1 MHYISIPQKDGSRT
15 VCYYDKACMK
25 VDCPFQH
32 TDTIIS
38 PVTPL
43 PNGSTE
49 TEQQKEQKKPKAKKL
64 VKSFNEIMKEKQEQE
79 KEQGQKGLEKK
90 DRIVEMQDQGRTK
103 GQNKTQSIVQNNNS
117 TLVQQQ
123 PKQPKQQRQ
132 QQQQTTA
139 VNKKGGN
146 KAENRKRKVQQAT
159 SNEDSSVSE
168 SAPKP
173 PLNFGVKSLEQL
185 LKEKEQGKET
195 TASAAASTSV
205 RQPPAKRLK
214 QPAASQPAASSPQ
227 GSRTL
232 SPSATTKRPREAE
245 SPRQNHLQP
254 QTKQPKQQPQ
264 KELNR
269 SRGSQAAAVSAE
281 DDEYMRVQRELR
293 ELGIDLDE
301 GDASG
306 LIEVTNEDNPTSSAA
321 AAQID
326 DDELQRLL
334 SEE

>member
-1 MHYISIPQKDGSRT
+1 
-15 VCYYDKACMK
+15 MK
-25 VDCPFQH
+25 VDCPFLH

-49 TEQQKEQKKPKAKKL
+49 TEQKQKEQKKPKAKKL

-79 KEQGQKGLEKK
+79 KEQGQKGMEKK
-90 DRIVEMQDQGRTK
+90 DRIVEQQDQKATNKGRTK
-103 GQNKTQSIVQNNNS
+103 GQSKVQGIAQNSNS
-117 TLVQQQ
+117 TSEQQRQQQ
-123 PKQPKQQRQ
+123 KQQRQ
-132 QQQQTTA
+132 QQKTTTE
-139 VNKKGGN
+139 NKKGGN
-146 KAENRKRKVQQAT
+146 KAENRKRKVQQAA
-159 SNEDSSVSE
+159 SNEDSSVSD

-173 PLNFGVKSLEQL
+173 PLNFGVKTLEQL

-227 GSRTL
+227 NSHTP
-232 SPSATTKRPREAE
+232 SPSVTTKRPREAE

-269 SRGSQAAAVSAE
+269 SRGSQAATVSAE